1 MSVWTVLRER
11 SLILHERTPRPRQL
25 VLELAYPCYL
35 ARIRLPGVRSRSII
49 FIICDYLPH
58 PPTSQDVLNEAVAD
72 DGSGL
77 KRDVFYNTI
86 GPDYVAKIF
95 TLARKYAPKGVKL
108 FYNDCG
114 CDTPGAK
121 ANQCFNLVK
130 GLKDKGL
137 IDGMGFQMHLTQNQ
151 NLAGQADLFK
161 RFSDIG
167 VTIHV
172 TEMDV
177 GGNNQ
182 QQPTTTSDCVWHGG
196 QELQGEPQVR
206 SLRRVGYLRQGLVAC
221 ERDSVV
227 VQQQLAKEACVCCV
241 CECDQGS
248 SFVAW

>member
-1 MSVWTVLRER
+1 VL
-11 SLILHERTPRPRQL
+11 Q
-25 VLELAYPCYL
+25 YL

-108 FYNDCG
+108 FYNDYG

-137 IDGMGFQMHLTQNQ
+137 IDGMGFQIHLTQNQ

-182 QQPTTTSDCVWHGG
+182 QQQANVFGTVAKNCKANPKCEALVVWGISDKDSWRASETPLLFDSNLKKKPAFAACANVIKGRR
-196 QELQGEPQVR
+196 LLRGEP
-206 SLRRVGYLRQGLVAC
+206 L
-221 ERDSVV
+221 E
-227 VQQQLAKEACVCCV
+227 E
-241 CECDQGS
+241 DQE
-248 SFVAW
+248 

>member
-1 MSVWTVLRER
+1 
-11 SLILHERTPRPRQL
+11 
-25 VLELAYPCYL
+25 
-35 ARIRLPGVRSRSII
+35 
-49 FIICDYLPH
+49 
-58 PPTSQDVLNEAVAD
+58 DVLNEAVAD

-182 QQPTTTSDCVWHGG
+182 QQPTTTSDCCEAFVVWGISDKDSWRAS
-196 QELQGEPQVR
+196 ETPLLFNNNLQKKPAFAACANVIKGRRLLRGEP
-206 SLRRVGYLRQGLVAC
+206 L
-221 ERDSVV
+221 E
-227 VQQQLAKEACVCCV
+227 E
-241 CECDQGS
+241 DQE
-248 SFVAW
+248 